1 MATTYGVAGGNSNA
15 QLLYHESGVDDGT
28 VNPSVPIV
36 AQVTSSD
43 FDIGD
48 GHNFG
53 FVWRLIPDLTF
64 DGSNVNQP
72 TAMFT
77 VLPRANSGAP
87 YGNSNNPEVVST
99 QNYQNQR
106 TYAIQQF
113 TQQVYVRIRGRQMAF
128 KVSSDELGVQWQLG
142 VPRIDIRPDGRR

>member
-1 MATTYGVAGGNSNA
+1 
-15 QLLYHESGVDDGT
+15 
-28 VNPSVPIV
+28 
-36 AQVTSSD
+36 
-43 FDIGD
+43 
-48 GHNFG
+48 
-53 FVWRLIPDLTF
+53 
-64 DGSNVNQP
+64 
-72 TAMFT
+72 MFT

-87 YGNSNNPEVVST
+87 YGSANNPDVVST

-106 TYAIQQF
+106 TYAVQEF